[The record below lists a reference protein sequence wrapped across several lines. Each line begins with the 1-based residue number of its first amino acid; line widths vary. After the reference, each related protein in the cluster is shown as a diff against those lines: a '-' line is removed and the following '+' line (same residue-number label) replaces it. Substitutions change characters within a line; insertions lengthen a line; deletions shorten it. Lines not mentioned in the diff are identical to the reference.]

1 MAKLYTMEKVLYL
14 ASLERGLNV
23 DKTERKCTDL
33 SERVAKLLA
42 NKSIIE
48 VADDDVARYYKITDE
63 GRIRLLQFQIKFR
76 KQNGKSTDTHEMELS
91 DLRNKLT
98 AA

>member
-1 MAKLYTMEKVLYL
+1 MQKLYTMEKVLYL

-23 DKTERKCTDL
+23 DKTEKKHTDL
-33 SERVAKLLA
+33 SERVNKLLA
-42 NKSIIE
+42 NKSIVE

-63 GRIRLLQFQIKFR
+63 GRVRLLQLQIQFR
-76 KQNGKSTDTHEMELS
+76 KQHGKSTDMHEMELS
-91 DLRNKLT
+91 DLRHKLS